1 MTSNRSSTFAML
13 CRIKSCIKKLSNL
26 TNVGCHGENMLGRRR
41 SCREG
46 EVEDKTKER
55 EKRREEAVVM
65 WKD

>member
-1 MTSNRSSTFAML
+1 ML

-26 TNVGCHGENMLGRRR
+26 TNVGCHGENMLGRKR

-46 EVEDKTKER
+46 KVEDKTKER